1 MYDVILKISIHVS
14 GSFRSFRRETS
25 TIQRSISTIFTT
37 YKSPQN
43 LSKQS
48 CQSKGTFQPGRPII
62 RPIINYLRL
71 ASTSAIPLIIR
82 PAGSIN
88 HARETLNRS

>member
-1 MYDVILKISIHVS
+1 MILHHFIADINFFLSLLFSIYRIRYMYDVILKTSIHVS

-25 TIQRSISTIFTT
+25 TIQRSISTIFTI

-48 CQSKGTFQPGRPII
+48 YQSKGTFQPGRPII
-62 RPIINYLRL
+62 RLTI
-71 ASTSAIPLIIR
+71 
-82 PAGSIN
+82 
-88 HARETLNRS
+88 